1 MGPTVA
7 PTKTQF
13 KLISKP
19 VSFTKPAT
27 ATTQP
32 VLALGLSSLQLTGDY
47 FDHRYSQ
54 QVESFAW
61 AGWQKDGNMFGYNNI
76 HGCYLYVWLA
86 YFRLTNINFK
96 LNKLIDSK
104 FGAETAQWLERWT
117 RDRKVSGSSL
127 GRSSGTIF
135 FLQGQL
141 WVLTLISVSVPIV
154 RKRSRSFCQMRR
166 WQVTAKHAC
175 TLRTWICV
183 KWRDMV
189 HGCMVYTKS
198 APRRQQ
204 FHVALA
210 T

>member
-1 MGPTVA
+1 MDVIYTY
-7 PTKTQF
+7 
-13 KLISKP
+13 
-19 VSFTKPAT
+19 
-27 ATTQP
+27 
-32 VLALGLSSLQLTGDY
+32 LQ
-47 FDHRYSQ
+47 
-54 QVESFAW
+54 
-61 AGWQKDGNMFGYNNI
+61 
-76 HGCYLYVWLA
+76 A

-127 GRSSGTIF
+127 GRSSGTKF

-154 RKRSRSFCQMRR
+154 RKRSRSFCQKCRS
-166 WQVTAKHAC
+166 QVSAKHAC
-175 TLRTWICV
+175 TLSTWLCV

-204 FHVALA
+204 FHVALPRNNQTA
-210 T
+210 LQVHHFGRSSKRAIKSWESHDSHESLRITCDKRAVSPGDWERRIALYKSDQQQLLWNSNYHTFVYIN